1 MGLGAK
7 LNFAFI
13 TVILAMALAQA
24 CFSIGASY
32 VDSRNQSKKISDGAL
47 NAVTGE
53 IKRIQERNGDVARE
67 LGRDGAFRQALA
79 SRDVA
84 AIRQSVKA
92 LCDRRAF
99 PGYITI
105 VVEPQGV
112 IFSSDTPNKG
122 PYPPDE
128 RLRRLINET
137 LSTGNVPEPGPERL
151 RPGWIAPQSATG
163 NLNLINL
170 ARVDGISAVVIAGVP
185 IGPEIIVGMQ
195 KKIELSGDKELSKGF
210 DLAFYSLKDNRVLAM
225 TPGLFKARTTFLQKI
240 GSQAYKSETEAD
252 NRMWRGQQY
261 PNPADPG
268 LEIARFYVATPIPDV
283 LSKAVVLLSQIGVGA
298 GVAIVLSFLFTAGLT
313 SRFNASLRFLKQ
325 RAKDLAA
332 NKQDLRSLAD
342 LNGEWVELGEMMDTA
357 VSTPRA
363 TVQTLRQQL
372 VAKEEELMEKQRQ
385 VDSINNQLEAVNRQ
399 ITTYNRQAAD
409 VNSQINAANQQAVV
423 VQQKL
428 WSVLQVSTE
437 GYLML
442 DPFGSVMSV
451 NPVVLNWLGTSEREI
466 SGRLC
471 FDLVRKP
478 GEPNDNSVQFSRP
491 QNPNDLINF
500 FYPEG
505 VIYNRS
511 SDKAVEVLIHLQ
523 PVGTDDGIIQGYIM
537 VLRDKSVH
545 SELARLRSEIVQMLT
560 EAIRSPLSA
569 GESKWE
575 VVMSGQLQGVHPS
588 VAQSLVELQKSWR
601 QMLGVVDSY
610 LMMYGGF
617 VPAEVVQREQVS
629 ITRLIGECL
638 EQVAVLAK
646 QHQITLDYKTV
657 TGLPTT
663 AVNKEI
669 VKDVIVQLLEKMIG
683 VTAPGG
689 RVRAETTVK
698 GKEIRLIISSS
709 GPAVHP
715 SEIEEMFVG
724 FIDGKHSED
733 TYQTRL
739 SMYLA
744 RNNAERLGGRVWAE
758 SEAGRGTA
766 IFLTLP
772 VH

>member
-13 TVILAMALAQA
+13 TVILVMALAQA
-24 CFSIGASY
+24 GFSIGAAY
-32 VDSRNQSKKISDGAL
+32 VDSRNQAKRLSDSAL
-47 NAVTGE
+47 NAVTTE
-53 IKRIQERNGDVARE
+53 IKRIQERSGEVARE
-67 LGRDGAFRQALA
+67 LAKDPAFKQALA
-79 SRDVA
+79 AKDVA
-84 AIRQSVKA
+84 GIKQAVKG

-99 PGYITI
+99 PGYVT
-105 VVEPQGV
+105 VVVPSGV
-112 IFSSDTPNKG
+112 IFSSDTPNK
-122 PYPPDE
+122 PLYEPDE
-128 RLRRLINET
+128 RLAKILDAALT
-137 LSTGNVPEPGPERL
+137 TGNVLEAGSERL

-170 ARVDGISAVVIAGVP
+170 APVNGVPGVIIAGVP

-195 KKIELSGDKELSKGF
+195 KKIELSGDKDLSKGF

-225 TPGLFKARTTFLQKI
+225 TPGLFKAKTTFLQKV
-240 GSQAYKSETEAD
+240 GSELYKPEVESD
-252 NRMWRGQQY
+252 GKLWRGQQY
-261 PNPADPG
+261 PNPENPNV
-268 LEIARFYVATPIPDV
+268 EIARFYVATPIPDV
-283 LSKAVVLLSQIGVGA
+283 MSKAIMLLSQIGVGA
-298 GVAIVLSFLFTAGLT
+298 GVAILLSFLFTAGLT
-313 SRFNASLRFLKQ
+313 SRFNSSIRFLKQ

-332 NKQDLRSLAD
+332 NKPELRSLAD
-342 LNGEWVELGEMMDTA
+342 LSGEWVELGEMMDTA
-357 VSTPRA
+357 VSAPRA
-363 TVQTLRQQL
+363 TVQSLRQQL
-372 VAKEEELMEKQRQ
+372 AVKEEELTEKQRQ
-385 VDSINNQLEAVNRQ
+385 VDSINSQLESVNRQ

-409 VNSQINAANQQAVV
+409 VNSQINTANQQAVV

-437 GYLML
+437 GFLML
-442 DPFGSVMSV
+442 DPFGSVISA
-451 NPVVLNWLGTSEREI
+451 NPVVLNWLGASERDI
-466 SGRLC
+466 VGRLC
-471 FDLVRKP
+471 FDIARKP
-478 GEPNDNSVQFSRP
+478 GESRDAPMQLARP

-505 VIYNRS
+505 IVYNRN

-523 PVGTDDGIIQGYIM
+523 PVVTDDGVIQGHIM

-560 EAIRSPLSA
+560 DAIRTPLSV

-588 VAQSLVELQKSWR
+588 VAQALVELQKSWR
-601 QMLGVVDSY
+601 QMLGIVDSY

-629 ITRLIGECL
+629 VTRLIGECL
-638 EQVAVLAK
+638 EQVATLAK

-669 VKDVIVQLLEKMIG
+669 VRDVIVQLLEKMIG

-715 SEIEEMFVG
+715 TEIEEMFVG
-724 FIDGKHSED
+724 FIDGKHTED
-733 TYQTRL
+733 TYQSRL